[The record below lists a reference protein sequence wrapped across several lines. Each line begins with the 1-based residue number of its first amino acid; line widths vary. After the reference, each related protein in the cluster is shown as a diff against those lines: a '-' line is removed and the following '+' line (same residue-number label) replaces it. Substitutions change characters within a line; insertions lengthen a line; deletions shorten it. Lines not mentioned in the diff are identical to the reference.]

1 MKLEKDEKNFKRDL
15 MKISKGYKDKSRLMH
30 IIDLLVDKDI
40 KPSCI
45 DIKQIYKA
53 DNGFEMSYDVI
64 VYKDNLKRS
73 NDNII
78 LVVKFVDDILDEKN
92 ITNISYNYFSS
103 MPNLFFILFYNN
115 NKKFALTFKTLDD
128 NKILINKTNELP
140 SFKWT

>member
-15 MKISKGYKDKSRLMH
+15 MKISKGYKDKSRLTH

-53 DNGFEMSYDVI
+53 ENGFEMSYDVI

-115 NKKFALTFKTLDD
+115 NKKFALTFKTLND

>member
-53 DNGFEMSYDVI
+53 DNGFEVI

-140 SFKWT
+140 SFK

>member
-15 MKISKGYKDKSRLMH
+15 IKISKGYKDKSRLIH

-53 DNGFEMSYDVI
+53 ENGFEMSYDVI